1 MYHGV
6 QVQVQF
12 ISATNPRLAM
22 NELNMYLNPR
32 IHGLIPTEGKNSIR
46 EGGREDREEER

>member
-22 NELNMYLNPR
+22 NELNMYLNP
-32 IHGLIPTEGKNSIR
+32 TEGKNSIR

>member
-1 MYHGV
+1 
-6 QVQVQF
+6 
-12 ISATNPRLAM
+12 M

-46 EGGREDREEER
+46 EGVEKIVRKNTEIAY